1 MHKNGIV
8 DIELLQLIAAYA
20 YVIVLLAIVRI
31 MGIKREKI
39 IVASTIRMTLQL
51 IIAGYVLIYLFNHPS
66 FWFLILLFF
75 LMEGF
80 AINNTFNRVKVPL
93 NKELKIIT
101 AYSLIGGTTLS
112 LMYFLLVVIGSDTWN
127 DPRYFIPIAGMLI
140 GNSMTGISLGINRL
154 IDSMRTERDRVE
166 GALMLGATPK
176 MASKDIVN
184 KAFDASILPTINSML
199 GMGIVFLPGMMTGQ
213 ILSGTS
219 PLIAIKYQ
227 IAIMLGI
234 LGSVAFTVLIF
245 VHKAYKVF
253 FNKEA
258 QLVLPDETEE
268 KRTRKE

>member
-1 MHKNGIV
+1 MNKSGII
-8 DIELLQLIAAYA
+8 DIELWQLIATYA
-20 YVIVLLAIVRI
+20 YVIVLLVIVRI

-39 IVASTIRMTLQL
+39 IVVSSIRMTLQL

-66 FWFLILLFF
+66 FGFLLLLFL

-80 AINNTFNRVKVPL
+80 AINNTFTRVKVPL
-93 NKELKIIT
+93 NRELKKII
-101 AYSLIGGTTLS
+101 AYSLCGGTTIS
-112 LMYFLLVVIGSDTWN
+112 LMYFLLVVIGGNTWS

-154 IDSMRTERDRVE
+154 IDSMRTERDRIE

-176 MASKDIVN
+176 MASKDSVN

-245 VHKAYKVF
+245 VHRAYKVF

-258 QLVLPDETEE
+258 QLLLPEETDT
-268 KRTRKE
+268 KK